1 MTTQEKLAK
10 LDEAIDTMKEVL
22 AALVSMRDD
31 LENQPPRF
39 KLHKNADGGTYMTR
53 V

>member
-1 MTTQEKLAK
+1 MTIKEKLSS

-22 AALVSMRDD
+22 AELVSMRDD
-31 LENQPPRF
+31 LENQPARF
-39 KLHKNADGGTYMTR
+39 ELHKNTDGGTYMTR